1 LCYGED
7 NYIDFRNFKQNLV
20 ILNGNNKEG
29 KSSIID
35 IITRALFNESRG
47 YKDDI
52 INKHKDKGDITIS
65 FSVESDTYVFE
76 QVFTRKGNHH
86 KLLKND
92 EDITPASII
101 KTYKFIKEDIG
112 IGQYDNFV
120 NTTVAF

>member
-1 LCYGED
+1 MCYGED

-35 IITRALFNESRG
+35 IITRALFNDSRG

-65 FSVESDTYVFE
+65 FSVESDTYVLE

-92 EDITPASII
+92 
-101 KTYKFIKEDIG
+101 
-112 IGQYDNFV
+112 
-120 NTTVAF
+120 